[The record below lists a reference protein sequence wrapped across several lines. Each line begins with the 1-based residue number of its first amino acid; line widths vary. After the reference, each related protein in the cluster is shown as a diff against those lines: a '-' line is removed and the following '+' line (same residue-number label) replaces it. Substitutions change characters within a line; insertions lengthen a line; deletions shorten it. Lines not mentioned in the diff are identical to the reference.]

1 MKSLVT
7 GIAVVALLG
16 AALTLQFWQPKHGG
30 IGRQSAEAQT
40 TPPVTERSKPQ
51 DTRPEVIHLWENGA
65 PGFEGRKDVPEVAKD
80 YWVRNVNNPSIT
92 VYLPPK
98 EKATGAGVVIAP
110 GGGFR
115 LLVATEGDETAR
127 FLNSIGVA
135 AFVLKYRLPNDHNSP
150 YTMENVRQDAYRAM
164 RLVRS
169 RAKEWNIDPHRVGMM
184 GFSVGGYV
192 ISLIAYAPGQ
202 GDPMA
207 PDPVDRLNGRPDFQ
221 IQVSGDGDLPDRLPP
236 DSPPAFLIVANDDE
250 TDSSQA
256 TLELLTKLR
265 AAGVRVEAVFLAW
278 GKHSFSMGG
287 QTKLV
292 TVKSWPQRIAD
303 WMKDSGYLT
312 PRAAGGPVTSHK
324 ERP

>member
-1 MKSLVT
+1 MKSLST

-16 AALTLQFWQPKHGG
+16 AALTPQSLQSRGGG
-30 IGRQSAEAQT
+30 IGQNCAQAQT
-40 TPPVTERSKPQ
+40 TPPVKKGT
-51 DTRPEVIHLWENGA
+51 TPEVIYLWENGA
-65 PGFEGRKDVPEVAKD
+65 PGFESRKDVPEVAKE

-98 EKATGAGVVIAP
+98 EKATGTGVVIAP

-115 LLVATEGDETAR
+115 LLVVAKEGEETAR

-135 AFVLKYRLPNDHNSP
+135 AFVLKYRLPNDYNSP

-184 GFSVGGYV
+184 GFSAGGYV
-192 ISLIAYAPGQ
+192 ISLIAYAPGE
-202 GDPMA
+202 GDPKA
-207 PDPVDRLNGRPDFQ
+207 PDPVDRLDGRPDFQ

-256 TLELLTKLR
+256 TIELLTKLR

-278 GKHSFSMGG
+278 GKHSFSMGER
-287 QTKLV
+287 TNLV
-292 TVKSWPQRIAD
+292 TVKSWPQRMAE
-303 WMKDSGYLT
+303 WMRDSGYLT
-312 PRAAGGPVTSHK
+312 PRA
-324 ERP
+324 EQR

>member
-1 MKSLVT
+1 MKSLST

-16 AALTLQFWQPKHGG
+16 AALTPQFRGD
-30 IGRQSAEAQT
+30 IRQNCAQAQT
-40 TPPVTERSKPQ
+40 TPHVAKGT
-51 DTRPEVIHLWENGA
+51 TPEVILLWENGA
-65 PGFEGRKDVPEVAKD
+65 PGFENRKDVPEVAKD

-98 EKATGAGVVIAP
+98 EKATGTGVVIAP
-110 GGGFR
+110 GGGFC
-115 LLVATEGDETAR
+115 LLVVAGEGEETAR

-135 AFVLKYRLPNDHNSP
+135 AFLLKYRLPNDHNSP
-150 YTMENVRQDAYRAM
+150 YTMDNVRQDAHRAM

-184 GFSVGGYV
+184 GFSAGGYL
-192 ISLIAYAPGQ
+192 ISLIAYTPGA
-202 GDPMA
+202 GDPKA
-207 PDPVDRLNGRPDFQ
+207 ADPVDRLNGRPDFQ

-250 TDSSQA
+250 TDSSQS

-278 GKHSFSMGG
+278 GKHSFSLGER
-287 QTKLV
+287 TNLV
-292 TVKSWPQRIAD
+292 TVSSWRQRMAD

-312 PRAAGGPVTSHK
+312 PRAASTRA
-324 ERP
+324 EQR

>member
-1 MKSLVT
+1 MKSPST
-7 GIAVVALLG
+7 GIAIVALLG
-16 AALTLQFWQPKHGG
+16 AALTPQF
-30 IGRQSAEAQT
+30 RQSTGCGFGQNRAQAQT
-40 TPPVTERSKPQ
+40 MPPVTRR
-51 DTRPEVIHLWENGA
+51 TTPEVIHLWENGA
-65 PGFEGRKDVPEVAKD
+65 PGFENRKDVPEVARD

-92 VYLPPK
+92 VYLPAK
-98 EKATGAGVVIAP
+98 EKATGTGVVIAP

-115 LLVATEGDETAR
+115 LLVATEGEETAR

-150 YTMENVRQDAYRAM
+150 YTMENVRQDALRAM

-169 RAKEWNIDPHRVGMM
+169 RAKEWNLDPHRVGML
-184 GFSVGGYV
+184 GFSAGGYV

-202 GDPMA
+202 GDPTA

-221 IQVSGDGDLPDRLPP
+221 MQVSGDGDLPDRLPP

-278 GKHSFSMGG
+278 GKHSFSMGEP
-287 QTKLV
+287 TNLV
-292 TVKSWPQRIAD
+292 TVNSWRQRMAD

-312 PRAAGGPVTSHK
+312 PRAASARAGQ
-324 ERP
+324 R